1 MRHRKGS
8 RRGAWRLPG
17 ATRRLRSL
25 RARRG
30 PREPQSPA
38 EPGPPAGPTPRT
50 SPWLLLDPRHRRPH
64 QGDGERAL
72 EEVGARRWVQRAWVP
87 RGRGRGGGRGGPG
100 APRWA
105 SQTTP
110 ALAGCLSPLTSGQG
124 RSGLPSPRLSPKP
137 LVSVPGEAPPSS
149 EESGFPP
156 VFIKRGLNG
165 LSRRQCK
172 ACPDLGFH
180 RLSPESGRTVPDHR
194 ACRALGHALR
204 SGNGWSAPFPHVC
217 LPCSR
222 VLPPVPKAPGLL
234 ALT

>member
-1 MRHRKGS
+1 MARGVYLGRRAGSARSERDEARGS
-8 RRGAWRLPG
+8 RSRRRSPDRLQGP
-17 ATRRLRSL
+17 
-25 RARRG
+25 RRG
-30 PREPQSPA
+30 PAHGCCLTQDT
-38 EPGPPAGPTPRT
+38 GGPTRVTANAP
-50 SPWLLLDPRHRRPH
+50 S
-64 QGDGERAL
+64 
-72 EEVGARRWVQRAWVP
+72 RRWV
-87 RGRGRGGGRGGPG
+87 RGGECSERGFRGGGAG